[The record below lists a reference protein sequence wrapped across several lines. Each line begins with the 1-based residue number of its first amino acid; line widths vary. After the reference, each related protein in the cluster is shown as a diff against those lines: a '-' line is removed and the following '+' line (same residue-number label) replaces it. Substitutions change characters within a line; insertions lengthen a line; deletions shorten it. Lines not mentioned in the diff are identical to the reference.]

1 MREHQKTDVHFYYS
15 LKSCCLMRASEDRRV
30 HFYYSL
36 KNYLMRE
43 HQKTEVYFLLQSEEL
58 LSDERASED
67 RSLFLL
73 QSEEV

>member
-1 MREHQKTDVHFYYS
+1 MT
-15 LKSCCLMRASEDRRV
+15 ASEDRRV

-36 KNYLMRE
+36 KNYLMKE

-67 RSLFLL
+67 RCPVFIT
-73 QSEEV
+73 V